1 MSDLAEAS
9 LVPTSL
15 RQRLLRVLIVLVVIG
30 LLFGLALWLKSVLGG
45 PVAAKRQTAKIAL
58 LPDSPPPPPPPKEE
72 KKPEPPKVEPK
83 QAMRE
88 PDNKPN
94 LPKPA
99 NEPIK
104 MDGPAGNAPSAFAA
118 GTVTNEYQGGAPVVG
133 AAGSSGNASDRAQER
148 FYANTVRQL
157 LHDEIEKHLRPDAG
171 NLTATFA
178 LWVELDGS
186 IRRVEIV
193 PTGDAARDT
202 DLRAALDQ
210 TSHLLRLPSHKGVTQ
225 PMRFRLSLRPAT

>member
-15 RQRLLRVLIVLVVIG
+15 RQRLLRVVAVIVVIG
-30 LLFGLALWLKSVLGG
+30 LLLGLALWLRSMLGG
-45 PVAAKRQTAKIAL
+45 PAAPKRQMAKIAL
-58 LPDSPPPPPPPKEE
+58 LPDTPPPPPPKEE

-83 QAMRE
+83 QVMRDVE
-88 PDNKPN
+88 AKPD

-118 GTVTNEYQGGAPVVG
+118 GTVNNEYQGGAPVVG
-133 AAGSSGNASDRAQER
+133 AAGASGNVSDRANER

-157 LHDEIEKHLRPDAG
+157 LHDEIEKHLRSDVG

-186 IRRVEIV
+186 IRRFEIV
-193 PTGDAARDT
+193 PTGDPARDT

-210 TSHLLRLPSHKGVTQ
+210 TSQLLRLPTHKGVAQ
-225 PMRFRLSLRPAT
+225 PMRFRLSLRPAA